1 MGGGWLG
8 EWIIG
13 WVSEWMSVWISEW
26 RDVPA
31 AQSLFGLQVREPRTQ
46 KQESY
51 DWGLL
56 ALKPFHYLTFNKQIL
71 DTGSHLLIFKQE
83 KALGVGNGQGSL
95 VCCSPCDCKESESD
109 TTERLN

>member
-51 DWGLL
+51 D
-56 ALKPFHYLTFNKQIL
+56 
-71 DTGSHLLIFKQE
+71 
-83 KALGVGNGQGSL
+83 
-95 VCCSPCDCKESESD
+95 
-109 TTERLN
+109 